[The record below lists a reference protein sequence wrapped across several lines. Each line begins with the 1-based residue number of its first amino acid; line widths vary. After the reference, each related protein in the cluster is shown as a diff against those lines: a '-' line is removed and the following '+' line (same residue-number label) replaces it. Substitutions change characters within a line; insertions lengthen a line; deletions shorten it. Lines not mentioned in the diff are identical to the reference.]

1 MRKYAMAACLFM
13 AALNVC
19 AQTKEKDSLR
29 VIDLQ
34 EVEIISTRAT
44 GTTPVA
50 FTNINKEQLKK
61 QNFGQDLPYL
71 LSMTPSAITTS
82 DAGAGIGYTTLR
94 VRGTDG
100 TRINVTANG
109 IPINDAESH
118 NVFWVNLPDFASSV
132 KDMQIQRGAGTSTNG
147 AGAFGASINMQTGDF
162 SLKPY
167 AELNGSYGSFNTHKE
182 TVKAGTGLINGH
194 WSFDARLSNISSDG
208 YIDRASVGLNSYYLQ
223 GGYYNDN
230 TSVKLIT
237 FGGKERTY
245 HAWNYASKEEMEK
258 YQVLPKHLEG
268 IVQQL
273 RATKDVEA
281 AIFLYENEDGSFKA
295 SMRSSGK
302 VDVAVIMMSYGG
314 GGHIRA
320 AGATIEGNA
329 KEILEGI
336 VKDVEKQ
343 LLK

>member
-147 AGAFGASINMQTGDF
+147 AGAFGASINMHQFGRIHR
-162 SLKPY
+162 PRIGR
-167 AELNGSYGSFNTHKE
+167 AEL
-182 TVKAGTGLINGH
+182 LLP
-194 WSFDARLSNISSDG
+194 AR
-208 YIDRASVGLNSYYLQ
+208 RVLQ
-223 GGYYNDN
+223 RQHLCQTDN
-230 TSVKLIT
+230 V
-237 FGGKERTY
+237 R
-245 HAWNYASKEEMEK
+245 
-258 YQVLPKHLEG
+258 
-268 IVQQL
+268 
-273 RATKDVEA
+273 R
-281 AIFLYENEDGSFKA
+281 
-295 SMRSSGK
+295 
-302 VDVAVIMMSYGG
+302 
-314 GGHIRA
+314 
-320 AGATIEGNA
+320 
-329 KEILEGI
+329 
-336 VKDVEKQ
+336 
-343 LLK
+343 

>member
-1 MRKYAMAACLFM
+1 MTACLFM

-118 NVFWVNLPDFASSV
+118 NVFWVNLPDFASSE
-132 KDMQIQRGAGTSTNG
+132 IG
-147 AGAFGASINMQTGDF
+147 
-162 SLKPY
+162 
-167 AELNGSYGSFNTHKE
+167 
-182 TVKAGTGLINGH
+182 
-194 WSFDARLSNISSDG
+194 
-208 YIDRASVGLNSYYLQ
+208 RAHV
-223 GGYYNDN
+223 
-230 TSVKLIT
+230 
-237 FGGKERTY
+237 
-245 HAWNYASKEEMEK
+245 
-258 YQVLPKHLEG
+258 
-268 IVQQL
+268 
-273 RATKDVEA
+273 
-281 AIFLYENEDGSFKA
+281 
-295 SMRSSGK
+295 
-302 VDVAVIMMSYGG
+302 
-314 GGHIRA
+314 
-320 AGATIEGNA
+320 
-329 KEILEGI
+329 
-336 VKDVEKQ
+336 
-343 LLK
+343 

>member
-1 MRKYAMAACLFM
+1 MKKYAMTACLFM

-19 AQTKEKDSLR
+19 AQTQEKDSLR

-162 SLKPY
+162 SLKPMAQRNRTY
-167 AELNGSYGSFNTHKE
+167 RPFNTPTQ
-182 TVKAGTGLINGH
+182 TV
-194 WSFDARLSNISSDG
+194 
-208 YIDRASVGLNSYYLQ
+208 
-223 GGYYNDN
+223 
-230 TSVKLIT
+230 
-237 FGGKERTY
+237 
-245 HAWNYASKEEMEK
+245 
-258 YQVLPKHLEG
+258 
-268 IVQQL
+268 
-273 RATKDVEA
+273 
-281 AIFLYENEDGSFKA
+281 
-295 SMRSSGK
+295 
-302 VDVAVIMMSYGG
+302 
-314 GGHIRA
+314 
-320 AGATIEGNA
+320 
-329 KEILEGI
+329 
-336 VKDVEKQ
+336 
-343 LLK
+343 

>member
-1 MRKYAMAACLFM
+1 MTACLFM

-109 IPINDAESH
+109 IPINDA
-118 NVFWVNLPDFASSV
+118 
-132 KDMQIQRGAGTSTNG
+132 G
-147 AGAFGASINMQTGDF
+147 
-162 SLKPY
+162 
-167 AELNGSYGSFNTHKE
+167 
-182 TVKAGTGLINGH
+182 
-194 WSFDARLSNISSDG
+194 
-208 YIDRASVGLNSYYLQ
+208 
-223 GGYYNDN
+223 
-230 TSVKLIT
+230 
-237 FGGKERTY
+237 
-245 HAWNYASKEEMEK
+245 
-258 YQVLPKHLEG
+258 
-268 IVQQL
+268 
-273 RATKDVEA
+273 
-281 AIFLYENEDGSFKA
+281 ENEY
-295 SMRSSGK
+295 RSQNGYGNVPCNNLLPQHIGQSQQQGQCA
-302 VDVAVIMMSYGG
+302 DFTQTTAVI
-314 GGHIRA
+314 
-320 AGATIEGNA
+320 T
-329 KEILEGI
+329 
-336 VKDVEKQ
+336 DQQVER
-343 LLK
+343 